1 MAEVWQRHH
10 IQYENPETNT
20 PEIVVTIRRSVH
32 WIITKIQRHTK
43 GMTATEKYAITEA
56 IERLPEREDPYGQLF
71 EQQSEGDDH
80 LAYGRDGHTWQGTNE
95 TPSDT

>member
-43 GMTATEKYAITEA
+43 GLTATEKYAIGEA
-56 IERLPEREDPYGQLF
+56 VRMIPEREDPNEQQF
-71 EQQSEGDDH
+71 EQ
-80 LAYGRDGHTWQGTNE
+80 
-95 TPSDT
+95 